1 MSDSPAQERTELEVK
16 DFGPIVEAR
25 IDLRPLTVFVGP
37 SNTGKSWLA
46 TLIYALHRCFSSE
59 AGTDYRR
66 SPQGRRMP
74 RIGRV
79 RQQPGEIIDAFVT
92 STLGSLLLREFIGKG
107 KSPTEESIPLP
118 GPLLE
123 EIRHVFNAQGA
134 QLTDEIS
141 RCFGIGSTG
150 TLIRR
155 GSKEGARVAFGRCI
169 SNDSKSV
176 EHTLAV
182 SDRGVEFQ
190 GVVPGDMSLPASQL
204 NDLVDEYFRQT
215 GEDILESVLGRDK
228 DSDFLAWN
236 IIKIL
241 ENYVRDRVVG
251 HLGAPAFFLPSE
263 RTGVMHAHGT
273 MVGTMIGHAATA
285 GLQRTGRVP
294 TLSGVLADFL
304 QQILEVDRGRSGDGK
319 AKGQAVKRLMEID
332 RTRSKDSNSLLDIGV
347 QIEDSI
353 LDGSVYVERS
363 ELTGYPSFM
372 YRPKGWKN
380 ALSLKNASS
389 MASDLAPVVLYL
401 RHLIEPGNVLIIEEP
416 ESSLHPAMQV
426 ELIRQLAALVRAGVR
441 VILTTHSEWIL
452 QELANTVQRSA
463 LPESR
468 GKETTGTDVMAGT
481 EVALRP
487 DEVGAWLFKPKRRPK
502 GSVVEE
508 VKLDEETGLYPTD
521 YDAVSEALYDEN
533 VSIFNSIQ
541 SAKAG

>member
-1 MSDSPAQERTELEVK
+1 MSDSPAQDRIELEVK

-46 TLIYALHRCFSSE
+46 VLIYALHRCFSSA

-66 SPQGRRMP
+66 SPRGQRTL
-74 RIGRV
+74 RIGRG
-79 RQQPGEIIDAFVT
+79 RQRPGEIIEAFAK
-92 STLGSLLLREFIGKG
+92 STLGRLLLREFIGKG

-118 GPLLE
+118 DPLLE
-123 EIRHVFNAQGA
+123 EIRYVFNAQGA
-134 QLTDEIS
+134 QLNDEIS
-141 RCFGIGSTG
+141 RCFGIGATG

-169 SNDSKSV
+169 SNDSKPV
-176 EHTLAV
+176 GHTLAV
-182 SDRGVEFQ
+182 SDRGVEFR
-190 GVVPGDMSLPASQL
+190 GVVPGDMSLSASQL

-241 ENYVRDRVVG
+241 ESFVRDRVVG
-251 HLGAPAFFLPSE
+251 HLGAPAFFLPAE

-273 MVGTMIGHAATA
+273 MVGTMIGHAATT

-319 AKGQAVKRLMEID
+319 AKGQAVRAVKRLMEID
-332 RTRSKDSNSLLDIGV
+332 RTRSGDGSSMSDIGA

-353 LDGSVYVERS
+353 LDGSVVVERS
-363 ELTGYPSFM
+363 ELIGYPSFL

-380 ALSLKNASS
+380 TLPLKNASS
-389 MASDLAPVVLYL
+389 MVSDLAPVVLYL
-401 RHLIEPGNVLIIEEP
+401 RHLVEPGNVLIIEEP

-426 ELIRQLAALVRAGVR
+426 EFIRQIAAIVRAGVR
-441 VILTTHSEWIL
+441 VILTTHSEWVL
-452 QELANTVQRSA
+452 EELANIVRRSELCEA
-463 LPESR
+463 HRREIANGEIFLN
-468 GKETTGTDVMAGT
+468 
-481 EVALRP
+481 P
-487 DEVGAWLFKPKRRPK
+487 DQVGAWLFKPKRHPK

-508 VKLDEETGLYPTD
+508 LKPDDEAGLYPTD
-521 YDAVSEALYDEN
+521 YDPVSEALYNEN
-533 VSIFNSIQ
+533 VEIYNRIQ
-541 SAKAG
+541 DGNAG

>member
-1 MSDSPAQERTELEVK
+1 MSDPLAQDRIELEVK
-16 DFGPIVEAR
+16 DFGPIAKAR
-25 IDLRPLTVFVGP
+25 INLRPLTVFVGP

-46 TLIYALHRCFSSE
+46 TLIYALHRCFSRE
-59 AGTDYRR
+59 AETDYRR
-66 SPQGRRMP
+66 SPRAQRTP
-74 RIGRV
+74 RIGRG
-79 RQQPGEIIDAFVT
+79 RQRPGEIIEAFAK
-92 STLGSLLLREFIGKG
+92 STLGRLLLREFIGKG
-107 KSPTEESIPLP
+107 KSPTEERIPLP

-123 EIRHVFNAQGA
+123 EIRYVFNAQGA
-134 QLTDEIS
+134 QLNDEIS
-141 RCFGIGSTG
+141 RCFGIGAPG

-169 SNDSKSV
+169 SNDSKPV
-176 EHTLAV
+176 GHTLAV
-182 SDRGVEFQ
+182 SDRGVEFR
-190 GVVPGDMSLPASQL
+190 GVVPGDMSLSASQL

-241 ENYVRDRVVG
+241 ESSVRNRVVG
-251 HLGAPAFFLPSE
+251 YLSAPAFFLPAE

-285 GLQRTGRVP
+285 GLQRTGRAP

-319 AKGQAVKRLMEID
+319 AKGQTVLAVKRLMEID
-332 RTRSKDSNSLLDIGV
+332 RTRSKDSNSLVDIGV

-389 MASDLAPVVLYL
+389 MVSDLAPVVLYL
-401 RHLIEPGNVLIIEEP
+401 RHLVEPGNVLIIEEP

-426 ELIRQLAALVRAGVR
+426 ELTRQLAALVRAGVR
-441 VILTTHSEWIL
+441 VIVTTHSEWVL
-452 QELANTVQRSA
+452 EELSNLVLASG
-463 LPESR
+463 LPEARRS
-468 GKETTGTDVMAGT
+468 GIGGGEF
-481 EVALRP
+481 ALRP
-487 DEVGAWLFKPKRRPK
+487 EDVGAWWFQQKKRPKR
-502 GSVVEE
+502 SVVEE
-508 VKLDEETGLYPTD
+508 IHLDKSGLYSSTF
-521 YDAVSEALYDEN
+521 AK
-533 VSIFNSIQ
+533 I
-541 SAKAG
+541 SASTYNDWVRISDRIGEGE